1 MAINKVKQ
9 PAEFMVNISR
19 SADNDLQGF
28 LEFVPSGET
37 AGFSSLIEMMTLMQ
51 EKITQYGFPQPTT
64 TMRSWK
70 DEPDQEKW
78 GY

>member
-1 MAINKVKQ
+1 MAIDKVKQ

-37 AGFSSLIEMMTLMQ
+37 AGFSSLMEMMMLMQ
-51 EKITQYGFPQPTT
+51 EKVTQYGFPQPTT

-70 DEPDQEKW
+70 DEPDREKW